1 MRWRNY
7 TCPTLLLAESYLAG
21 ICAEGL
27 GWKRIS
33 FQIAHYQLVPAFPN
47 SYHSVLSLDE
57 QHRGYPS
64 RNGPISFVSHS
75 MHRQKPVTGM
85 QRRGDAKQS
94 VKQGLHLLNCHW
106 DDTIALIVNVFT
118 CERDAGGCALAV
130 LDAQQINTGCCLL
143 TNWSSIKWFTNGIC
157 KSGPAW
163 KQFIKMVQHGSSSN
177 LLTTSLPM
185 RLTRPA
191 RHGTQ
196 SQSSGIQLCTGEA
209 LRVVYLHQPGA
220 RAYNSGSAPKF
231 LLNVLCS
238 SL

>member
-1 MRWRNY
+1 MQSHTWLGSVPKVWVGNVS
-7 TCPTLLLAESYLAG
+7 PFKLLTTSLSPLFLTATTVSCHWMSSTGVIL
-21 ICAEGL
+21 
-27 GWKRIS
+27 
-33 FQIAHYQLVPAFPN
+33 PN
-47 SYHSVLSLDE
+47 
-57 QHRGYPS
+57 